1 MQASL
6 VIRRVLIWTLAVVA
20 VVIILILALAATL
33 DAGFGRRPILMYLS
47 ARIGRQIQVDG
58 AIDAHLISRNPRV
71 TAEGVTIGNP
81 SWMPPG
87 VTAKIGKL
95 SLIMLLPRV
104 GHHFGVVSV
113 DAQGAELYLAR
124 DSKGHANW
132 QLTDLGKGSGDAK
145 RLIIRHL
152 SVPDAHVLLADERRH
167 LQFDGVVSAGDAP
180 GGAGDAAGGAAPA
193 PFLIHGSG
201 QLNGRAVSFDI
212 NGDPLA
218 TASHA
223 RPYQFSFSERSS
235 GSRLDGK
242 GFLQR
247 PFNFSII
254 DTTFEATGAD
264 LKDLYYLT
272 GVHLIDTGSYR
283 LSGTATR
290 RGNASEFTDLK
301 VASGQSDV
309 RGTVSIDASDIPAK
323 LAITLN
329 SNLLHLADL
338 GPKAAGRATL
348 AGTAAP
354 LLLSDAKLSH
364 DMVRRGEAT
373 VSFSAQQVDVG
384 RMPLQHLNAKA
395 TIHDGVLSVSSLQA
409 DLYEGKL
416 SARLKLDARP
426 EVPAAVAE
434 LSIVDMQIGLV
445 NRKDAR
451 PPPFEGALKMRINIT
466 GKGSSVHE
474 VAASANGTV
483 TALLPHGAM
492 RESFA
497 EMTGID
503 LRGLGLLLTKNK
515 KETEVRCAAAKFTA
529 HDGILSADELVVDTE
544 GVLITGDGQVH
555 LDSEALDLSLSGH
568 PKSLRLFQLHAPV
581 LLRGTLA
588 HPGVDLGPHHSKL
601 AIIAPAQAKDADC
614 AALLA
619 ET

>member
-20 VVIILILALAATL
+20 VVIILILALAAAL

-95 SLIMLLPRV
+95 SLVMLLPRI
-104 GHHFGVVSV
+104 GHHFGVVSI
-113 DAQGAELYLAR
+113 DAQGTALYLAR
-124 DSKGHANW
+124 DAKGHANW
-132 QLTDLGKGSGDAK
+132 QLTDLNKGSGDAK

-167 LQFDGVVSAGDAP
+167 LQFDGIVSAGDAA
-180 GGAGDAAGGAAPA
+180 GEGAGSAAPA

-201 QLNGRAVSFDI
+201 QLNGKAVSFDL

-218 TASHA
+218 AASHE
-223 RPYQFSFSERSS
+223 RPYQFSYSERSS

-247 PFNFSII
+247 PFNFNII

-290 RGNASEFTDLK
+290 RGNASGFNDLK
-301 VASGQSDV
+301 VTSGQSDV

-338 GPKAAGRATL
+338 GPKAAGRAPVS
-348 AGTAAP
+348 GTAAP

-384 RMPLQHLNAKA
+384 RMPLQHLKAKA

-416 SARLKLDARP
+416 SARLKLDAKP

-451 PPPFEGALKMRINIT
+451 APPFEGALKLRINIT

-474 VAASANGTV
+474 VAASANGSV
-483 TALLPHGAM
+483 TAMLPHGAM

-529 HDGILSADELVVDTE
+529 RDGILTADELVVDTE

-555 LDSEALDLSLSGH
+555 LDSEALDLSFSGH
-568 PKSLRLFQLHAPV
+568 PKSLRLFELHSPV

-588 HPGVDLGPHHSKL
+588 HPGVDFEPRHSKL
-601 AIIAPAQAKDADC
+601 AIIAPGHAKDADC

-619 ET
+619 EP